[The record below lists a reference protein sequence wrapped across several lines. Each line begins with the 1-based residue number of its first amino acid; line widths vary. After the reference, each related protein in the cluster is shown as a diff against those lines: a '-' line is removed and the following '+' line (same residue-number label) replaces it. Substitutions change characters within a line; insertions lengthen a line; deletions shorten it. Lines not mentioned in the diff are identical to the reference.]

1 MISARIRYALA
12 LGLALASGATS
23 IACWVNGSWLGGL
36 AFWLLSNGCVVACG
50 HMQKTAQLLQQAHQ
64 AARVA
69 ALQAELL
76 AGQHCGE
83 LKPPFSKVPKLAEP
97 TECVLRPG
105 HPGSHAD
112 EHDTRWW
119 WIDTTNTPTTK
130 ETPHP

>member
-12 LGLALASGATS
+12 LGLALASGAAS
-23 IACWVNGSWLGGL
+23 IACWVNSSWLGGTVL
-36 AFWLLSNGCVVACG
+36 WLLSNGCVVACG
-50 HMQKTAQLLQQAHQ
+50 HMQKTAQLLQQAHH

-83 LKPPFSKVPKLAEP
+83 QKPAFSEHTER

-112 EHDTRWW
+112 QHDTRWW
-119 WIDTTNTPTTK
+119 WLDTTNTPTTK
-130 ETPHP
+130 ETPTP

>member
-1 MISARIRYALA
+1 MIGARIRYAFTLCLA
-12 LGLALASGATS
+12 VASAAVS
-23 IACWVNGSWLGGL
+23 IACWVDGSWRSGLG
-36 AFWLLSNGCVVACG
+36 FWLLSNASVVACG
-50 HMQKTAQLLQQAHQ
+50 YMQKTAALLQQAHH

-83 LKPPFSKVPKLAEP
+83 LKPPFSEHTAR

-112 EHDTRWW
+112 ENETRWW
-119 WIDTTNTPTTK
+119 WIDTATPPTTK
-130 ETPHP
+130 ETPTR